1 MNLIEQHLK
10 NKNLLHYDTKQMPL
24 RQVWPYLIRLKS
36 TWLPIL
42 WLAMSIYD
50 KTKLALT
57 ISVFTIDSFVYS
69 QAFARSRFIW
79 NRLRNNILLSIFFF
93 FCYAFSLIIFLT
105 MVITNSCISIDRL
118 QCSDVLATLNTHTTR
133 KKAKEKRDRHREKL
147 IRSHS
152 RFEESCSRCH
162 KE

>member
-1 MNLIEQHLK
+1 MNLIKQHLK
-10 NKNLLHYDTKQMPL
+10 NKNLLYYDTKQMPL
-24 RQVWPYLIRLKS
+24 KQVWPYLIRLKS
-36 TWLPIL
+36 MWLPIL

-93 FCYAFSLIIFLT
+93 FCYAFFLRIFLT
-105 MVITNSCISIDRL
+105 MVTTNSCISIDRL
-118 QCSDVLATLNTHTTR
+118 QYNDVLDTLNTHTPQ
-133 KKAKEKRDRHREKL
+133 EKRPKRRGIDIERN
-147 IRSHS
+147 
-152 RFEESCSRCH
+152 
-162 KE
+162 